1 MSYISPLVP
10 HSGESRRLVILGSTG
25 SIGVSTLKVLA
36 EHPGKFDVL
45 ALAGARN
52 ARLLAEQATR
62 LRPPFL
68 AVLNDE
74 TADELRALL
83 PGGYTPAILVGPQ
96 AYVDLATMPEAD
108 IILAAQVGAA
118 GLPPALAA
126 ARAGKTIALA
136 NKEALVLAGH
146 LFRTV
151 CHETGAVILPV
162 DSEHNALF
170 QGMCGHNP
178 RDIRRLVLTAS
189 GGPFRGKSLDEL
201 RSVTREQA
209 LAHPNW
215 SMGAKISIDSAT
227 LMNKG
232 LEVIEAYHLFGLPLE
247 SIDVVVHPQ
256 SVVHSLVEYE
266 DRSMLAHMGPTT
278 MMIPIAYA
286 LGWPDRLALSL
297 EPLDLVKAGHLTFEA
312 PALNIFPCLGYAY
325 DALKAGPSHPVVLNA
340 ANEVAVELFL
350 DGRIGFLDIPAIIR
364 QALDAHRGADVQ
376 SLEAILHLDRETR
389 AAVRSRLPA

>member
-1 MSYISPLVP
+1 MTYISPLTP
-10 HSGESRRLVILGSTG
+10 PAESARRLVLLGSTG
-25 SIGVSTLKVLA
+25 SIGVSTIKVLD
-36 EHPGKFDVL
+36 EHPGRFEVL

-52 ARLLAEQATR
+52 AALLAEQATR

-74 TADELRALL
+74 AASELRERL
-83 PGGYTPAILVGPQ
+83 PEGYTPAILVGPQ

-108 IILAAQVGAA
+108 IVLAAQVGAA
-118 GLPPALAA
+118 GLPPTLAA

-146 LFRTV
+146 LFRKI

-170 QGMCGHNP
+170 QGMCGHDQ
-178 RDIRRLVLTAS
+178 RDIRRLIITAS
-189 GGPFRGKSLDEL
+189 GGPFRGKTREEL
-201 RSVTREQA
+201 EGVTREQA

-247 SIDVVVHPQ
+247 AIDVVVHPQ

-266 DRSMLAHMGPTT
+266 DRSMLAHMGPTD
-278 MMIPIAYA
+278 MVIPIAYA
-286 LGWPDRLALSL
+286 LGWPHRLGLSL

-312 PALNIFPCLGYAY
+312 PALNIFPCLGYAF
-325 DALKAGPSHPVVLNA
+325 DALRAGASYPVVLNA
-340 ANEVAVELFL
+340 ANEIAVDLFL
-350 DGRIGFLDIPAIIR
+350 QNRIGFLDIPALIQR
-364 QALDAHRGADVQ
+364 AMDAHTGADAE
-376 SLEAILHLDRETR
+376 SLEAILALDQNTR
-389 AAVRSRLPA
+389 AEVRKWASA